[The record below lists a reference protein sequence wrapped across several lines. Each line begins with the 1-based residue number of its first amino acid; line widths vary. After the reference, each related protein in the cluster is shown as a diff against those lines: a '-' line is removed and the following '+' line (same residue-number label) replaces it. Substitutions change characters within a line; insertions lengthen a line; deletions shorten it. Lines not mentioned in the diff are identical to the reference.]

1 MTTSVAQK
9 LESFAVALRSRRH
22 RAALLVLLGWLLLA
36 QTLLAVHTVDH
47 AKVENGA
54 RCALCMAGDHLA
66 GASAPPVHHLP
77 PPAPEAVAS
86 TVSGSIAVAFRA
98 AYRSRAPP
106 PYLPS

>member
-1 MTTSVAQK
+1 MTVSVAQR
-9 LESFAVALRSRRH
+9 LESFAAALRSRRH

-54 RCALCMAGDHLA
+54 PCALCVAGDHLA
-66 GASAPPVHHLP
+66 GAAAPPVHRIP
-77 PPAPEAVAS
+77 PPTPEAIAS
-86 TVSGSIAVAFRA
+86 TVNGSIAVAFRA

-106 PYLPS
+106 AHLQS

>member
-9 LESFAVALRSRRH
+9 LESFAAALRSRRQ
-22 RAALLVLLGWLLLA
+22 RPALLVLLGWLLLA

-54 RCALCMAGDHLA
+54 PCALCMAGDHLA
-66 GASAPPVHHLP
+66 GTSAPPVHHLP

-106 PYLPS
+106 VHLQS

>member
-1 MTTSVAQK
+1 MTTSVAHK
-9 LESFAVALRSRRH
+9 LKSFAVALRGRRH
-22 RAALLVLLGWLLLA
+22 RAALLVLFGWLLLA
-36 QTLLAVHTVDH
+36 QTLLVVHTVDH

-54 RCALCMAGDHLA
+54 PCVLCMAGDHLA
-66 GASAPPVHHLP
+66 GGAAPPVQHIP

-106 PYLPS
+106 VYLQS